1 MGSTGSGGTGSG
13 GTGSGGATG
22 GVEVTTA
29 AVRAAVGDGPVVIT
43 GAGGTIGTAFA
54 VTFGA
59 LGLPLVLGDY
69 DDMGLAVTGAQAM
82 AAGASQVRT
91 VQGDAADPEV
101 AEILVDACA
110 DLGGPSVAIFN
121 AGICVPGLTW
131 EQPLELWQRQVDVD
145 YWGPVHGVRAMVP
158 AMLERGAGHV
168 FAVSSGAG
176 LVAPPGMGAYVSSKH
191 AVVGLMESLHH
202 ELARLDSA
210 VRASVVCPGNVF
222 TNIADNSLLSLNI
235 DPEDFELDGVAAEV
249 DAASRAGVDAGAP
262 AQTVADA
269 VVEAVLD
276 GRFWVLPQPE
286 LALGALDRYQRLADG
301 RPPADLL

>member
-1 MGSTGSGGTGSG
+1 MSEGAVSG
-13 GTGSGGATG
+13 
-22 GVEVTTA
+22 E
-29 AVRAAVGDGPVVIT
+29 AVRAAVGDGAVVIT
-43 GAGGTIGTAFA
+43 GAGGTIGTALA

-59 LGLPLVLGDY
+59 LGLPLVLSDY
-69 DDMGLAVTGAQAM
+69 DDMGMAVTGAQAM
-82 AAGASQVRT
+82 AAGAPGVRT
-91 VQGDAADPEV
+91 VLGDAADPDV
-101 AEILVDACA
+101 ASTLVDACE
-110 DLGGPSVAIFN
+110 DLGGPAVAVLN

-145 YWGPVHGVRAMVP
+145 YWGPVHGVRAIVP

-202 ELARLDSA
+202 ELARVGAA
-210 VRASVVCPGNVF
+210 VRASVVCPGNVS

-235 DPEDFELDGVAAEV
+235 DPEDFELQGVAAEV
-249 DAASRAGVDAGAP
+249 DAASRAGVDAGAS

-269 VVEAVLD
+269 VLGAVLA

-286 LALGALDRYQRLADG
+286 LALGALDRFQRLADG
-301 RPPADLL
+301 RPPVDLL